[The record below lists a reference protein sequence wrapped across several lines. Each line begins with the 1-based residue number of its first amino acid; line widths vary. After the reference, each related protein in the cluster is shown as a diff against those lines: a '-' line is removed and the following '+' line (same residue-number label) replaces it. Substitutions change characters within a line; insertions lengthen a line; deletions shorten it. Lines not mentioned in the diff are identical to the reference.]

1 MSFPSTSDIQ
11 LSPEQS
17 SILGKLK
24 AYSNYASFLP
34 RPDSY
39 IPKDRQISLFDFMKL
54 IFSALGNRDLFD
66 SLLRQ
71 FLNSIL
77 NPATNLLEKKVI
89 YALATAFDKQNKI
102 LSNETLPN
110 GKFKYSSDGGLNPSN
125 QVFLE
130 TEALPYFNLAKDTL
144 LAELMALIFGPT
156 TNIQKFNPTFTP
168 TQAAE
173 YAACGG
179 SLYTIS
185 NLPNQ
190 GVGDIEYNRAQ
201 LLQQITNGG
210 VVFEI
215 SCQQLVIKLPEV
227 YTETLFPGGVSVIAG
242 DGTTGSKSNFSPDT
256 TIQLLENYVQNEV
269 ARQNIPDNQSSA
281 SKTFRENFIQKLLN
295 LITFSIMK
303 QLTVVFDR
311 IEKVGSP
318 IQISNG
324 PLTNAVIDIAT
335 FYSTNAVSGT
345 LNQFITTPVSRTDL
359 ENSIKTSPCDVY
371 NAGMQLKT
379 GQNNNTEAN
388 QYIIFAKTLINAI
401 LGILLSI
408 LIRRLIKEVKS
419 LLAKVIAKKSQDLA
433 IRLAKKRLAIYEAY
447 FNAEKEKIEKQAK
460 LASALVK
467 LADVIKSF

>member
-24 AYSNYASFLP
+24 AYSNYASLLP
-34 RPDSY
+34 RLDSY

-71 FLNSIL
+71 FLNSIF

-125 QVFLE
+125 QIFLE
-130 TEALPYFNLAKDTL
+130 TEVLPYFNLAKDTL

-156 TNIQKFNPTFTP
+156 TNIQKFNPTFTS

-210 VVFEI
+210 IVFEI
-215 SCQQLVIKLPEV
+215 SCQQLVIKLPEA
-227 YTETLFPGGVSVIAG
+227 YTETLFPGGVSVVPG
-242 DGTTGSKSNFSPDT
+242 NGSGSNFNSDT

-295 LITFSIMK
+295 LITFTIMK

-318 IQISNG
+318 VEISNG
-324 PLTNAVIDIAT
+324 PLTNAVIDVAT
-335 FYSTNAVSGT
+335 FYSTNAVSGA
-345 LNQFITTPVSRTDL
+345 LNQFTIAPVSRTDL

-419 LLAKVIAKKSQDLA
+419 LLAKVIAKKSIDLA

-447 FNAEKEKIEKQAK
+447 FNAGKAEIEKQAK
-460 LASALVK
+460 LASALAK